1 MKKRRLADVT
11 APRSN
16 DDRTSNTKY
25 LRSQLHRRDTF
36 GKTHPI
42 NELRILPGRG
52 GFRL

>member
-1 MKKRRLADVT
+1 MKRRRLADVT

-16 DDRTSNTKY
+16 DDRTSDTAF
-25 LRSQLHRRDTF
+25 LRGALGRRDTF

-42 NELRILPGRG
+42 NEMRILPGRG